1 MIRSDGGSVECVLCQ
16 DAYCALGYLRRAC
29 LPVDGVIGRQKAGWI
44 NFNPQTPMIKK
55 ILLALLL
62 VAVVAGALVGI
73 KALQIRKMIAQGES
87 FVMPPAVV
95 STANATSAS
104 WETVLRA
111 VGSVTPVQ
119 GVTLT
124 AETPGKVVHIS
135 FESGDR
141 VAAGEVLVQMDVS
154 QENAQLRA
162 LEASE
167 NLARISLKRFETLL
181 AQRSTAKAEY
191 DVAFAEHRQL
201 LAQMDA
207 LRAVIAKKTI
217 RAPFAGTLGLRHVNL
232 GQNLGDADK
241 VATLQRLDS
250 VYVEFVLPQQQV
262 GQVRTGYTVRVTS
275 DALPGQTLEGRLV
288 AMEPLADSA
297 TRTVRMQAV
306 FDNPEEILRPG
317 MFVNAGV
324 VLPARQD
331 VTLVPATAVLYAAY
345 SDSVFVVEQAEGSGT
360 QGLKLRQQ
368 FVTLGER
375 RGDFVTVTRGIAPG
389 QTVVSTGVF
398 KYRNGQSVIVDNAL
412 NPEFKIAP
420 TPENS

>member
-1 MIRSDGGSVECVLCQ
+1 
-16 DAYCALGYLRRAC
+16 
-29 LPVDGVIGRQKAGWI
+29 
-44 NFNPQTPMIKK
+44 MIKK
-55 ILLALLL
+55 ILLAVLL

-124 AETPGKVVHIS
+124 AETPGKVVRIE
-135 FESGDR
+135 FDSGDR
-141 VAAGEVLVQMDVS
+141 VEAGEVLVQMDVS
-154 QENAQLRA
+154 QETAQLRA

-167 NLARISLKRFETLL
+167 NLARISLKRIETLL
-181 AQRSTAKAEY
+181 AQRSTAKSEY
-191 DVAFAEHRQL
+191 DVALAEHRQV

-306 FDNPEEILRPG
+306 FDNPGEILRPG

-324 VLPARQD
+324 VLPARED
-331 VTLVPATAVLYAAY
+331 VTLVPATAVLFAAY
-345 SDSVFVVEQAEGSGT
+345 SDSVFVVEQAEGNGT
-360 QGLKLRQQ
+360 QGLVLRQQ

-375 RGDFVTVTRGIAPG
+375 RGDFVTVTRGVEPG

-398 KYRNGQSVIVDNAL
+398 KYRNGQSVIVDNTL

>member
-1 MIRSDGGSVECVLCQ
+1 
-16 DAYCALGYLRRAC
+16 
-29 LPVDGVIGRQKAGWI
+29 
-44 NFNPQTPMIKK
+44 MIKK
-55 ILLALLL
+55 ILLAVLL

-87 FVMPPAVV
+87 FVMPPAVI

-124 AETPGKVVHIS
+124 AETPGKVVRID
-135 FESGDR
+135 FDSGDR
-141 VAAGEVLVQMDVS
+141 VEAGEVLVQLDVS
-154 QENAQLRA
+154 QETAQLRA

-167 NLARISLKRFETLL
+167 NLARISLKRIETLL
-181 AQRSTAKAEY
+181 AQHSTAKSEY
-191 DVAFAEHRQL
+191 DVALAEHRQI

-306 FDNPEEILRPG
+306 FNNPAEILRPG

-331 VTLVPATAVLYAAY
+331 VTLVPATAVLFAAY
-345 SDSVFVVEQAEGSGT
+345 SDSVFVVEQAEGNGT
-360 QGLKLRQQ
+360 QGLVLRQQ

-375 RGDFVTVTRGIAPG
+375 RGDFVTVTRGVAPG

>member
-1 MIRSDGGSVECVLCQ
+1 
-16 DAYCALGYLRRAC
+16 
-29 LPVDGVIGRQKAGWI
+29 
-44 NFNPQTPMIKK
+44 MIKK
-55 ILLALLL
+55 ILLAVLL

-73 KALQIRKMIAQGES
+73 KALQIKKMIAQGES

-95 STANATSAS
+95 STANATRAS

-124 AETPGKVVHIS
+124 AETPGKVVRIE
-135 FESGDR
+135 FDSGDR
-141 VAAGEVLVQMDVS
+141 VEAGEVLVQMDVS
-154 QENAQLRA
+154 QETAQLRA

-167 NLARISLKRFETLL
+167 NLARISLKRIETLL
-181 AQRSTAKAEY
+181 AQRSTAKSEY
-191 DVAFAEHRQL
+191 DVALAEHRQV

-306 FDNPEEILRPG
+306 FDNPAEILRPG

-324 VLPARQD
+324 VLPARED
-331 VTLVPATAVLYAAY
+331 VTLVPATAVLFAAY
-345 SDSVFVVEQAEGSGT
+345 SDSVFVVEQAEGNGT
-360 QGLKLRQQ
+360 QGLVLRQQ

-375 RGDFVTVTRGIAPG
+375 RGDFVTVTRGVEPG

-398 KYRNGQSVIVDNAL
+398 KYRNGQSVIEDNTL

>member
-1 MIRSDGGSVECVLCQ
+1 
-16 DAYCALGYLRRAC
+16 
-29 LPVDGVIGRQKAGWI
+29 
-44 NFNPQTPMIKK
+44 MIKK
-55 ILLALLL
+55 ILLAVFL

-73 KALQIRKMIAQGES
+73 KALQIKKMIAQGES
-87 FVMPPAVV
+87 VVMPPAVI

-124 AETPGKVVHIS
+124 AETPGKVVRID
-135 FESGDR
+135 FDSGDR
-141 VAAGEVLVQMDVS
+141 VEAGEVLVQLDVS
-154 QENAQLRA
+154 QETAQLRA

-167 NLARISLKRFETLL
+167 NLARISLKRIEPLL
-181 AQRSTAKAEY
+181 AQHSTAKSEY
-191 DVAFAEHRQL
+191 DVALAEHRQI

-232 GQNLGDADK
+232 GQNLGDADT

-306 FDNPEEILRPG
+306 FDNPAEILRPG

-331 VTLVPATAVLYAAY
+331 VTLVPATAVLFAAY
-345 SDSVFVVEQAEGSGT
+345 SDSVFVVEQAEGNGT
-360 QGLKLRQQ
+360 QGLVLRQQ

-375 RGDFVTVTRGIAPG
+375 RGDLVTVTRGVAPG

-398 KYRNGQSVIVDNAL
+398 KYRNGQSVVVDNAL

>member
-1 MIRSDGGSVECVLCQ
+1 MEVASNAFCVRTHI
-16 DAYCALGYLRRAC
+16 ARFGYLRRAC

-55 ILLALLL
+55 ILLAVLL

-181 AQRSTAKAEY
+181 AQRSTAKSEY

-331 VTLVPATAVLYAAY
+331 VTLVPVTAVLYAAY
-345 SDSVFVVEQAEGSGT
+345 SDSVFVVEQAEGNGT
-360 QGLKLRQQ
+360 QGLVLRQQ

-398 KYRNGQSVIVDNAL
+398 KYRNGQSVTVDNAL

>member
-1 MIRSDGGSVECVLCQ
+1 MDQLQSVDSHDQ
-16 DAYCALGYLRRAC
+16 
-29 LPVDGVIGRQKAGWI
+29 
-44 NFNPQTPMIKK
+44 K
-55 ILLALLL
+55 ILLAVLL
-62 VAVVAGALVGI
+62 VVVVAGALVGI

-87 FVMPPAVV
+87 FVMPPAVI

-124 AETPGKVVHIS
+124 AEIPGKVVRID
-135 FESGDR
+135 FDSGER
-141 VAAGEVLVQMDVS
+141 VEAGEVLVQLDVS

-167 NLARISLKRFETLL
+167 NLARISLKRIETLL
-181 AQRSTAKAEY
+181 AQHSTAKSEY
-191 DVAFAEHRQL
+191 DVALAEHRQI

-306 FDNPEEILRPG
+306 FDNPAEILRPG

-331 VTLVPATAVLYAAY
+331 VTLVPATAVLFAAY
-345 SDSVFVVEQAEGSGT
+345 SDSVFVVEQAEGNGT
-360 QGLKLRQQ
+360 QGLVLRQQ

-375 RGDFVTVTRGIAPG
+375 RGDFVTVTRGVAPG

>member
-1 MIRSDGGSVECVLCQ
+1 
-16 DAYCALGYLRRAC
+16 
-29 LPVDGVIGRQKAGWI
+29 
-44 NFNPQTPMIKK
+44 MIKK
-55 ILLALLL
+55 ILLAVLL

-87 FVMPPAVV
+87 VVMPPAVI

-124 AETPGKVVHIS
+124 AETPGKVVRID
-135 FESGDR
+135 FDSGDR
-141 VAAGEVLVQMDVS
+141 VETGDVLVQLDVS
-154 QENAQLRA
+154 QETAQLRA

-167 NLARISLKRFETLL
+167 NLARISLKRIETLL
-181 AQRSTAKAEY
+181 AQHSTAKSEY
-191 DVAFAEHRQL
+191 DVALAEHRQI

-232 GQNLGDADK
+232 GQNLGDADT

-306 FDNPEEILRPG
+306 FDNPAEILRPG

-331 VTLVPATAVLYAAY
+331 VTLVPATAVLFAAY
-345 SDSVFVVEQAEGSGT
+345 SDSVFVVEQAEGNGT
-360 QGLKLRQQ
+360 QGLVLRQQ

-375 RGDFVTVTRGIAPG
+375 RGDFVTVTRGVAPG

-398 KYRNGQSVIVDNAL
+398 KYRNGQSVVVDNAL